1 VHHHHAALP
10 MGGDLVLLFG
20 ASLLGSAH
28 CVGMC
33 GPYVAMCT
41 AQFVPR
47 CATPVAR
54 FLLRILFNLGRI
66 STYALIGLI
75 VGAFGQIVQAVAT
88 RLGLTG
94 IVAIT
99 AGIAAVAFGLSMI
112 GWLRDPA
119 RVVAGAA
126 LGRWLIA
133 CRMRLYR
140 APSAAAPLLLGALQ
154 GWLPCTL
161 VYAAASR
168 AGIAGSAG
176 MGALTMVVFGLGT
189 VPAIFALTIVPQT
202 VLRRVKAQRL
212 AGVLLTI
219 LGVLLML
226 RGFASFGLV
235 PSTGWW

>member
-1 VHHHHAALP
+1 VYHHHPALP

-33 GPYVAMCT
+33 GPYVAICT

-47 CATPVAR
+47 CATPAAR
-54 FLLRILFNLGRI
+54 FFLRILFNLGRI
-66 STYALIGLI
+66 ATYGLIGLI
-75 VGAFGQIVQAVAT
+75 VGAFGQIAQAAAA
-88 RLGLTG
+88 RLGVTG
-94 IVAIT
+94 IVAIA
-99 AGIAAVAFGLSMI
+99 AGMAAVAFGLSLV
-112 GWLRDPA
+112 GWFRDPA
-119 RVVAGAA
+119 RVLAGAA
-126 LGRWLIA
+126 VGRWFIA
-133 CRMRLYR
+133 CRMRLNR

-168 AGIAGSAG
+168 AGVAGSAG

-189 VPAIFALTIVPQT
+189 VPAIFALTVVPQT
-202 VLRRVKAQRL
+202 VLRHVKARCL
-212 AGVLLTI
+212 AGVLLTV
-219 LGVLLML
+219 LGVLLIL
-226 RGFASFGLV
+226 RGLASFGLV